1 MNIRPNS
8 WLADW
13 LHAVAVRLMPI
24 EHREWAEAMRA
35 EAAHLPRAAAL
46 NWAFGCLFVA
56 IKQRFVLMNTGT
68 LRINRWVMLIEVLGC
83 FGPATLAWWEFTF
96 GPSGV
101 ARLDG
106 NLVDRVF
113 LNNPG
118 GGWILGLMIGFAFT
132 GLVAPIG
139 AFLGVRYVWRGRA
152 LDNRPLGYALIT
164 LPLLQT
170 LAGIIGLM
178 VLPDDQFAGNPAL
191 FVLMTVL
198 PVAGVVHLMYLARPA
213 TSMPRDARLRAG

>member
-1 MNIRPNS
+1 
-8 WLADW
+8 
-13 LHAVAVRLMPI
+13 
-24 EHREWAEAMRA
+24 
-35 EAAHLPRAAAL
+35 
-46 NWAFGCLFVA
+46 
-56 IKQRFVLMNTGT
+56 
-68 LRINRWVMLIEVLGC
+68 
-83 FGPATLAWWEFTF
+83 
-96 GPSGV
+96 
-101 ARLDG
+101 
-106 NLVDRVF
+106 
-113 LNNPG
+113 
-118 GGWILGLMIGFAFT
+118 MIGFAFT

-139 AFLGVRYVWRGRA
+139 AFLGLRYVWRGRA

-213 TSMPRDARLRAG
+213 TPMPGDARLSAG